1 MSGGIPN
8 AICYSLRL
16 APGWFKIFLVH
27 MCMRQLFGWSGDD
40 NSAVNIKNR
49 VMQLL
54 CSDIILLLITGEFG
68 IVYKAHLTRPALRKA
83 ECETVAVK
91 TIKGKDI
98 YNNTCLCNLLCHAA
112 TSPNHINLMT
122 L

>member
-1 MSGGIPN
+1 
-8 AICYSLRL
+8 
-16 APGWFKIFLVH
+16 

-40 NSAVNIKNR
+40 NSAVNIKNG
-49 VMQLL
+49 VIQLL
-54 CSDIILLLITGEFG
+54 CSDIILPLITGEFG

-98 YNNTCLCNLLCHAA
+98 YNNAYLCNLLCNSA
-112 TSPNHINLMT
+112 TSPNYIDLMT
-122 L
+122 LGQGFYNYIKWACK